1 MRESLNLGFRIVL
14 DREKVNTLRICYLD
28 TFSGLSGDMILAALL
43 DCEISTTGL
52 KKEMLGLGLS
62 NYTLSRR
69 KVKCHGISA
78 TRLSVKVLGV
88 EKRRSFTDILKIFER
103 SDLEEDICAKAIS
116 IFRRLARAEAKVHGE
131 KVKDVHFHEVG
142 ATDAIVDVVGVL
154 TALKILGV
162 DEVYSTPIPLGTGF
176 VDTSHGLMPLPAPA
190 TVELLKDY
198 PVVRTDREG
207 ELTTPTGASLVA
219 ALSGGTILP
228 SPLLVERVGYGAGHR
243 ESPTF
248 PNLLRVIIGEV
259 DTELEGDQV
268 LIIETNI
275 DDMDPQ
281 LVPHLQEEV
290 AKAGALDVYRLPV
303 QMKKN
308 RPGMLLRV
316 LVNATSFDQVADVI
330 FREST
335 TIGIRY
341 WEVSRVKLLRRLK
354 VIDTSLGKIR
364 VKEVTLPS
372 GERRTKPEHD
382 DCLRIAREEGIPLLD
397 VISRIEK
404 EIGIP
409 DKPE

>member
-1 MRESLNLGFRIVL
+1 M
-14 DREKVNTLRICYLD
+14 T
-28 TFSGLSGDMILAALL
+28 LAALL
-43 DCEISTTGL
+43 DCGISLPGL
-52 KKEMLGLGLS
+52 KKAMLGLGIS
-62 NYTLSRR
+62 NYTLSRK
-69 KVKCHGISA
+69 KVRRHGISA

-88 EKRRSFTDILKIFER
+88 EKRRSFNDILKILEK
-103 SDLEEDICAKAIS
+103 SDLEEDIRSGSIS

-131 KVKDVHFHEVG
+131 KVKNVHFHEVG
-142 ATDAIVDVVGVL
+142 ATDAIVDIVGVL
-154 TALKILGV
+154 TALKMLRV

-190 TVELLKDY
+190 TAELLKDY
-198 PVVRTDREG
+198 PVTRTDREG
-207 ELTTPTGASLVA
+207 ELTTPTGASLVS
-219 ALSGGTILP
+219 ALSCGTILP
-228 SPLLVERVGYGAGHR
+228 SPFSVERIGYGAGHR

-316 LVNATSFDQVADVI
+316 LVNATSFDQVTDVI

-382 DCLRIAREEGIPLLD
+382 DCLRIAREEGIPLLE

-404 EIGIP
+404 EIG
-409 DKPE
+409 E